1 MITLARFV
9 ALLYYVLHVGDCG
22 TLPAAQQAEQ
32 TLITSLLNAYNKNI
46 RPEELVSVS
55 ITAALKQILTLD
67 EKQQIMTSSS
77 YISQTWNDDRLS
89 WTPNSSNN
97 IEVVMLPV
105 KSLWLPDTMILNS
118 GDTSGYL
125 TVSDYS
131 LASVL
136 YTGKVNVILPTLA
149 IKTRCNLY
157 VRKFPFD
164 QQLCTINLTSWSQGA
179 NRVIYIENSSEVLD
193 LTEYSEHPLWKLTGT
208 DVILIEAGDRAPFE
222 STYNDVISIQLY
234 LERKPLYFMMNGI
247 FACLVLNCV
256 TLLSYYIP
264 FGTQIGLCMTCFMT
278 YSVYSLNFSSLFP
291 QQSEYLMIITLYFL
305 LSMSWTLISMTWF
318 IICNHFLA
326 KAAMPVPLVMFSGLL
341 QRLFACCL
349 KLLASCTA
357 RINRIHNFA
366 KNQQVAIEDAES
378 TKTKPNDTNSNQT
391 VPIRSKASNY
401 VTLNGCVWSDCNN
414 IILPVNTYSNDCS
427 KLEVP
432 LNYAKPN
439 DKKITI
445 SMARLSPPSQQ
456 TTMNNTLFILT
467 GGPGGSGLSMI
478 PYVDFFSHLLM
489 ASIMDSVVHA
499 QLVSMSRAYLWASF
513 ITKRFLAYCQFQLEC
528 NQYFPAVEP
537 PPIMVSRLLRE
548 LARNNHRC
556 ANEYFSRYHLTDKKL
571 RSLFLNMIASNV
583 LFYDGTVIPAIIFRL
598 NPYNQEDVIVLKFFF
613 ETTLGTPESTS
624 ENNQNSSPL
633 VDSLVLLFN
642 IVQSG
647 LCLGKY
653 EDEADDGT
661 ILAWDT
667 STLISADH

>member
-46 RPEELVSVS
+46 RPEEQVSVS

-89 WTPNSSNN
+89 WTPSSSNN

-105 KSLWLPDTMILNS
+105 KSLWIPDTMILNS

-391 VPIRSKASNY
+391 VIYPN
-401 VTLNGCVWSDCNN
+401 LVW
-414 IILPVNTYSNDCS
+414 
-427 KLEVP
+427 
-432 LNYAKPN
+432 
-439 DKKITI
+439 
-445 SMARLSPPSQQ
+445 
-456 TTMNNTLFILT
+456 
-467 GGPGGSGLSMI
+467 
-478 PYVDFFSHLLM
+478 

-513 ITKRFLAYCQFQLEC
+513 ITTRFLAYCQFQLEC

-556 ANEYFSRYHLTDKKL
+556 ANEYFSRYHLTDKRL

-598 NPYNQEDVIVLKFFF
+598 NPCNQEDVIVLKFFF

-653 EDEADDGT
+653 EDEVDDGT